1 MALVAWNAQEGC
13 LGNPFKYPHKYILHI
28 SYILENVRTCGK
40 TFWGEGASIL
50 HTGPALPPTQWRVSS
65 HTRRMTGHGK
75 WRDWEILQISD
86 FEKIWILTVLGC
98 FGTHKLKYTNWP
110 PWFGLVWSIWN
121 WGNFWSYNQNRI
133 LLLIWYFSSLIIL
146 KSVFHFASA
155 SDRFKYIWICS
166 PRTFLAGAWRWWIGP
181 IKMQIKPRQ
190 HQNNTYYVLLKLH
203 NKQ

>member
-1 MALVAWNAQEGC
+1 MAQKWPKTTQNCPKMTQKCPKLPKWPKNDPKWPKNWQQ
-13 LGNPFKYPHKYILHI
+13 LKNSRDI
-28 SYILENVRTCGK
+28 SPISP
-40 TFWGEGASIL
+40 TFC
-50 HTGPALPPTQWRVSS
+50 
-65 HTRRMTGHGK
+65 
-75 WRDWEILQISD
+75 IS
-86 FEKIWILTVLGC
+86 E
-98 FGTHKLKYTNWP
+98 LKYTNWP

-146 KSVFHFASA
+146 KSVLHFASA
-155 SDRFKYIWICS
+155 SDRFKCIWICG

-190 HQNNTYYVLLKLH
+190 HQNNTKYVLFKLH